1 MAVSGVDWD
10 ALKLFLSDHPDAFSS
25 LERDKFGTRYLVL
38 TANTKP
44 LEAEAET
51 ATTKKVEA
59 AEAATEA
66 ETATTKKVEAAE
78 AATEAE
84 TATTKQV
91 EAAEAATEAKDESSS
106 EEGSDDSG
114 EVEDDSGVEDD
125 DEEVAVFKIEIKDTV
140 HEEALETLRNIAV
153 AAFVGAFTSTLLS
166 YCAC

>member
-59 AEAATEA
+59 EAATEA
-66 ETATTKKVEAAE
+66 ETTKKVEAE
-78 AATEAE
+78 A
-84 TATTKQV
+84 
-91 EAAEAATEAKDESSS
+91 AATEAKDESSS

-125 DEEVAVFKIEIKDTV
+125 DEVAVFKIEIKDTV